1 VEANASI
8 GGDTAVQN
16 RSSRIENELLSKL
29 ETNSDNKYSTTDTAQ
44 STSTEAVYDV
54 VVIARSGQVSGAEQA
69 IVGAGG
75 TVHASAN
82 GQISAELTAT
92 GVRSVANAPTVSFVR
107 TPRRPIPTAM
117 PENQGLDNMG
127 VLSAQQRGYTGE
139 NTTVA
144 VIDFAGGF
152 NAKNSEIR
160 DNVIAT
166 KEIGDNTFKN
176 RTGGHG
182 TATAEVVAD
191 TAPNT
196 SLVLISI
203 ENYVE
208 LQNAINYVDRRGDVD
223 ATVMSFSFFGAD
235 PLDGSGAAAQE
246 ISDSVANGTLY
257 FTSAGNYANRQ
268 HLNQTYTDTDND
280 GFHEFNTSN
289 GQVDEGLDLGL
300 ASFVDNE
307 PVVEIFVQWNDW
319 KAVNEDYDLRLINET
334 TNEVVQESTNS
345 QTGIRGQ
352 RPVERVSID
361 TSTQNLTQLDLAI
374 TNEGAN
380 GTAKFNLFTYNGGIF
395 TTESTATQ
403 SIAVPGTAAD
413 AVTVGAVNSADNSL
427 EPFSSQGPTI
437 DGRRKPDVV
446 AVDNIRTSVA
456 GFDPYF
462 GTSASAPSAAGV
474 AALVI
479 DANTSA
485 AAPEIENALFRT
497 SRFVTSRTKP
507 NNQTG
512 VGLLN
517 ASAATVAVT
526 SSNDATPPE
535 SANQVPIAVSDLPG
549 DGTAARPY
557 QISNASELQA
567 IEDDLTANYTLVSDI
582 DATNTSQWN
591 GGLGFDPL
599 GGVDDKFNTPR
610 SSFSGTFDGNG
621 HTITGLTIARPNE
634 DFTGL
639 FGNTNRESVIMS
651 VTLTRISVTGNE
663 NLGGVVGSHN
673 GGTIKNVSVNGTVT
687 GKTAENNSRAEQ
699 VGGIAGS
706 SAEGSVI
713 KDVSASVT
721 VIGTRFIGGVVGN
734 NGGQIRDASASRATQ
749 AFDVVPTNAEY
760 VGGLVGSN
768 SGSITTAS
776 ASGAVNGTDRIGGL
790 VGSNTGT
797 VRNASATSS
806 AEGFLQIGG
815 LIGFNTGTIEKAT
828 ASGDVAGNASAG
840 GLVGVNSDGT
850 IRNAAAFGAVTILE
864 DGQSSNTDLAGGL
877 VAENDG
883 TIRDTF
889 AAGAV
894 ISQEPPA
901 NVTIGGHV
909 AKNFITG
916 INGQTFGTIQDSYYD
931 QETTGLQSSAG
942 SATRFKTSQMT
953 GEAARSNM
961 SGLAY
966 GEVWTI
972 RTNDYPTLINDPK
985 GPTAVNDTYTTPEDT
1000 TLTVSSPG
1008 VLRNDTDPDNDA
1020 LTATVASS
1028 PTNGT
1033 LSLAVNGSFSYTPN
1047 ADFAGTDS
1055 FTYNVSDETISD
1067 TGTVMIT
1074 VTPVNDS
1081 PTAVDDRYTTSEN
1094 ESLTVAAPGVL
1105 DNDSDTDDNLLTA
1118 TLVTR
1123 PSNGALSLATNGSF
1137 VYTPN
1142 PGFFGTDS
1150 FTYNA
1155 TDGSLNSTATVTI
1168 DVSEL
1173 NDPPTAVDD
1182 SYTTAENETLTVAA
1196 PGILSNDDDPNGDS
1210 LTATLLSNPDDGT
1223 VTFSAN
1229 GSFAYTPDPGFTGTE
1244 LFVYTI
1250 TDGERGDT
1258 STVTIDV
1265 TPVDDTAPVLRN
1277 ASAVARD
1284 DRLTVVR
1291 DDDVVEVNVNV
1302 TDPGVSSTSSVTVDA
1317 SGFGAGTVSLAETD
1331 VEDVY
1336 SGTFTVNA
1344 SETQDSSEQLQITA
1358 TDAAGN
1364 TNTVRTRFAL
1374 TLDTQPPVASVT
1386 ANQTAIQAGE
1396 TIRFNASG
1404 STDNNFRGPSEH
1416 RWDFDSDGI
1425 DEARQS
1431 FDTTDTVTY
1440 TFESAGTYTAELTVS
1455 DSAGNTNTTSLTIDV
1470 SRTNQAPTA
1479 VNDAYATV
1487 ENSTLRIT
1495 APGVL
1500 DNDSDPNGDMLTA
1513 TLVSSPTN
1521 GSLTFDADGSFNYTP
1536 AAGFT
1541 GTDSF
1546 TYNVTDGSLNSTAT
1560 ATIDV
1565 SELNDPPAAVDDSYT
1580 TPKDS
1585 TLRISAPGVLNNDS
1599 DPNGDVLNATIVS
1612 NPTDGSLTLNATG
1625 SFIYDPDA
1633 DFTGTDSFTYSAT
1646 DGTLTDTAT
1655 VSINVTPVD
1664 DAAPVLTGASA
1675 VARDDRLTVVRD
1687 DDVVEVNLNMTD
1699 PGDGVIASVS
1709 VDASGFG
1716 AGTVS
1721 LSETNVEG
1729 VYSGTFTVNAS
1740 NTRDSSEQLRI
1751 TATDD
1756 AGNTNTTRTRS
1767 TLTLDTQPPVAR
1779 VTANRTT
1786 IAPGEPIQF
1795 NVSGS
1800 TDDNFRGP
1808 DTHRWDFDSDEVIE
1822 TRARFDRTDTVTYT
1836 FESAGTYTTELTVS
1850 DAAGNTNTTAITIEV
1865 AEQNQAPATTDE
1877 TYSIQENT
1885 SLRVP
1890 APGVLRNDSD
1900 PNGDALTAILVTNP
1914 ANGELSFNTNGSFVY
1929 TPNSGFA
1936 GTDTFTYNVS
1946 DGEFNSTAKVSITVT
1961 TVNDALSARNDSY
1974 TVTESTDRDLST
1986 LDISAPGVLGND
1998 VDPDGDSLSARVVE
2012 APTNGTLQLAA
2023 NGSLSYTPEPGFT
2036 GPDTF
2041 RYEASDGSLSD
2052 TATVTIAVTR
2062 ETDALVAVN
2071 DTYTTTEGQPLQ
2083 ITAPGVLEN
2092 DSAPSGDTLTTT
2104 LLSGPTNGTLSL
2116 NANGS
2121 FTYTPDPG
2129 FTGTDAFVYNATD
2142 GSLND
2147 TATAIITVTETTDAP
2162 TARDDRY
2169 NTTENTTLAVSSPGV
2184 LRNDTDPD
2192 NDTLAATVA
2201 SNPTNGTLSLATNG
2215 SFVYTPNPGFFGAD
2229 SFTYNV
2235 SDGTQTATATVT
2247 IRVLSTQPDDPAAPT
2262 VTNPTLTD
2270 LTDGNEVVTDGDRIE
2285 AAVTVTDTGGSGLAS
2300 VTLDASGFG
2309 AQTVPLT
2316 DTNNDNVYNG
2326 TFLVDATQTGP
2337 DGTVTPQF
2345 NAIDDADNQD
2355 TTRGPFLTLD
2365 TTAPGVSVTA
2375 NNTSIMAGETV
2386 RLSANAGDETSTVTS
2401 YTWQLGDGATATGP
2415 TVNHSY
2421 DRPGT
2426 YTAVVTVADSAGN
2439 TDTSSINITTTVPSS
2454 PSIKRGLA
2462 INGSTAY
2469 IADGTTIRVF
2479 DRQRPQISTTLPAP
2493 GPNVTGLAYGEN
2505 TLWVTSSDGQS
2516 STITALDPETG
2527 DINAQFLISFD
2538 PAGIAY
2544 HNESLWVGDQLTYS
2558 VRRFSTAGHEL
2569 ASFDVS
2575 NYTFTPA
2582 GIAYY
2587 NGRIWIGDENGPI
2600 SQARLYAFTPGGT
2613 LEQITSERTAPY
2625 SGLAATD
2632 TALYGPDA
2640 NGTLTVLRSQA
2651 DPSEPRAAL
2660 SATIADDIV
2669 YQNQTIVV
2677 NITARNTTLTNL
2689 TATVRA
2695 QTTTVSCPDSSTCTR
2710 QLQVQPSQSSWNGSA
2725 YEPVT
2730 VTVTATTEA
2739 GTTITTTQSV
2749 RIRILGDATGD
2760 GTVDIFDAVRLSKS
2774 WQATHGESDY
2784 VAAADFNGDGIVDI
2798 SDAVFIGQNL
2808 GDQAATTAEVTTNS
2822 TLSTVGGPS
2831 DDILKIGESVTTSE
2845 QDVTYLV
2852 W

>member
-1 VEANASI
+1 MDWRVGFRLLTLFITVLLLITSTPLSAVQLSTADSAPATGGNTATQQSPSRLISTTQATGAPAAVEANASI
-8 GGDTAVQN
+8 GGDTAAQN
-16 RSSRIENELLSKL
+16 RSLRIENELLSKL
-29 ETNSDNKYSTTDTAQ
+29 ETDSDNRYSTTDTAQ
-44 STSTEAVYDV
+44 STSTEAMYDV

-75 TVHASAN
+75 TVHATAN
-82 GQISAELTAT
+82 GQISAELTAA
-92 GVRSVANAPTVSFVR
+92 GVRSVANASTVSFVR

-144 VIDFAGGF
+144 VIDFVGGF
-152 NAKNSEIR
+152 NATNSEIR

-166 KEIGDNTFKN
+166 KEIGDNTFEN

-208 LQNAINYVDRRGDVD
+208 LQNAIDYIDRRGDVD
-223 ATVMSFSFFGAD
+223 ATVMSFSFFGVD
-235 PLDGSGAAAQE
+235 PLDGSGASAQE

-257 FTSAGNYANRQ
+257 FTSAGNYADRQ

-300 ASFVDNE
+300 ASFVDDE

-334 TNEVVQESTNS
+334 TNKVVQESTNS

-474 AALVI
+474 AALAI

-485 AAPEIENALFRT
+485 AASDIEKALFTT

-517 ASAATVAVT
+517 ASAATAAVT

-549 DGTAARPY
+549 DGTAAQPY

-599 GGVDDKFNTPR
+599 GGVDDKLNTPG

-639 FGNTNRESVIMS
+639 FGNTSRESVIMS

-687 GKTAENNSRAEQ
+687 GKTAESNSRAEQ

-721 VIGTRFIGGVVGN
+721 VTGTRFVGGVVGS

-749 AFDVVPTNAEY
+749 AFDVVLTNAEY

-797 VRNASATSS
+797 VRNASATGS

-815 LIGFNTGTIEKAT
+815 LIGLNTGTIEKAT

-864 DGQSSNTDLAGGL
+864 DGQSSSTDLAGGL

-889 AAGAV
+889 AVGAV

-942 SATRFKTSQMT
+942 SATRLKTSQMT

-985 GPTAVNDTYTTPEDT
+985 GPTAVNDRYTTPEDT
-1000 TLTVSSPG
+1000 TLIVSSPG

-1033 LSLAVNGSFSYTPN
+1033 LSLAANGSFSYTPN

-1055 FTYNVSDETISD
+1055 FTYNVSDGTISD
-1067 TGTVMIT
+1067 TGTVRIT

-1094 ESLTVAAPGVL
+1094 QSLTVAAPGVL
-1105 DNDSDTDDNLLTA
+1105 DNDSDIDDNLLTA

-1168 DVSEL
+1168 DVSEV

-1182 SYTTAENETLTVAA
+1182 SYTTAKNETLTVAA
-1196 PGILSNDDDPNGDS
+1196 PGVLSNDDDPNGDS
-1210 LTATLLSNPDDGT
+1210 LTATLLSTPDNGT
-1223 VTFSAN
+1223 VTFNNN

-1244 LFVYTI
+1244 LLIYTI

-1265 TPVDDTAPVLRN
+1265 TSVDDTAPVLRN

-1291 DDDVVEVNVNV
+1291 DDDVVEVSVNV
-1302 TDPGVSSTSSVTVDA
+1302 TDPGVSSISSVTVDA

-1364 TNTVRTRFAL
+1364 TNTVKTRFAL

-1404 STDNNFRGPSEH
+1404 STDNDFRGPSEH

-1455 DSAGNTNTTSLTIDV
+1455 DAAGNTNTTSLTIDV

-1479 VNDAYATV
+1479 VDDTYATA

-1500 DNDSDPNGDMLTA
+1500 DNDSDPNGDVLTA

-1536 AAGFT
+1536 AADFT

-1546 TYNVTDGSLNSTAT
+1546 TYNATDGSLNSTAT
-1560 ATIDV
+1560 VTIDV
-1565 SELNDPPAAVDDSYT
+1565 SEVNDPPTAVDDSYT
-1580 TPKDS
+1580 IAENE
-1585 TLRISAPGVLNNDS
+1585 TLILAAADVLSNDD
-1599 DPNGDVLNATIVS
+1599 DPNGDVLTATLVS
-1612 NPTDGSLTLNATG
+1612 FPDNGTVTFNDNGSL
-1625 SFIYDPDA
+1625 IYTPDPG
-1633 DFTGTDSFTYSAT
+1633 FVGTDSFTYNAT
-1646 DGTLTDTAT
+1646 DG
-1655 VSINVTPVD
+1655 
-1664 DAAPVLTGASA
+1664 
-1675 VARDDRLTVVRD
+1675 
-1687 DDVVEVNLNMTD
+1687 
-1699 PGDGVIASVS
+1699 
-1709 VDASGFG
+1709 
-1716 AGTVS
+1716 S
-1721 LSETNVEG
+1721 L
-1729 VYSGTFTVNAS
+1729 
-1740 NTRDSSEQLRI
+1740 
-1751 TATDD
+1751 
-1756 AGNTNTTRTRS
+1756 
-1767 TLTLDTQPPVAR
+1767 
-1779 VTANRTT
+1779 
-1786 IAPGEPIQF
+1786 
-1795 NVSGS
+1795 
-1800 TDDNFRGP
+1800 
-1808 DTHRWDFDSDEVIE
+1808 
-1822 TRARFDRTDTVTYT
+1822 
-1836 FESAGTYTTELTVS
+1836 
-1850 DAAGNTNTTAITIEV
+1850 
-1865 AEQNQAPATTDE
+1865 
-1877 TYSIQENT
+1877 
-1885 SLRVP
+1885 
-1890 APGVLRNDSD
+1890 
-1900 PNGDALTAILVTNP
+1900 
-1914 ANGELSFNTNGSFVY
+1914 
-1929 TPNSGFA
+1929 
-1936 GTDTFTYNVS
+1936 
-1946 DGEFNSTAKVSITVT
+1946 NSTAKVSITVT
-1961 TVNDALSARNDSY
+1961 TVNDTLSARNDSY
-1974 TVTESTDRDLST
+1974 TVAESTDRDLST

-1998 VDPDGDSLSARVVE
+1998 ADPDGDSLSARVVE

-2036 GPDTF
+2036 GTDTF

-2071 DTYTTTEGQPLQ
+2071 DTYTATEGQPLQ

-2104 LLSGPTNGTLSL
+2104 LLNGPTNGTLSL

-2121 FTYTPDPG
+2121 FIYTPDPG

-2147 TATAIITVTETTDAP
+2147 TATAIITVTETTDAL

-2192 NDTLAATVA
+2192 NDALTATVA
-2201 SNPTNGTLSLATNG
+2201 SSPTNGTLSLAANG
-2215 SFVYTPNPGFFGAD
+2215 SFSYTPNADFAGTD

-2235 SDGTQTATATVT
+2235 SDGTRTATATVI
-2247 IRVLSTQPDDPAAPT
+2247 IRVLSTQPADPTAPT

-2270 LTDGNEVVTDGDRIE
+2270 LTDGNELVTDGDRIE
-2285 AAVTVTDTGGSGLAS
+2285 AAVTVTDTGESGLAS

-2326 TFLVDATQTGP
+2326 TFLIDATQTGP

-2345 NAIDDADNQD
+2345 NAIDNADNQD
-2355 TTRGPFLTLD
+2355 TTRGPSLTLD
-2365 TTAPGVSVTA
+2365 TTAPGVSVAA
-2375 NNTSIMAGETV
+2375 NNTSMMVGETV

-2426 YTAVVTVADSAGN
+2426 YTAVVTVVDSAGN
-2439 TDTSSINITTTVPSS
+2439 TDTSSINLTTTVPSS

-2479 DRQRPQISTTLPAP
+2479 DRQRLQISATLPAP

-2527 DINAQFLISFD
+2527 AINAQFLISFD

-2544 HNESLWVGDQLTYS
+2544 HNESLWVGDQFTYS
-2558 VRRFSTAGHEL
+2558 VRRFSTDGREL

-2587 NGRIWIGDENGPI
+2587 NGRIWVGDENGPI

-2613 LEQITSERTAPY
+2613 LEQITSERTTPY

-2660 SATIADDIV
+2660 SATVADDIV

-2677 NITARNTTLTNL
+2677 NVTARNTTLTNL

-2739 GTTITTTQSV
+2739 GTTITTTHFV
-2749 RIRILGDATGD
+2749 RIRTLGDATGD

-2774 WQATHGESDY
+2774 WQATRGESDY